1 MDHEPGTKTM
11 RFTLMLSRGEHR
23 DYQAIAQTAEA
34 AGFASIT
41 IPDSL
46 FFPRATE
53 SRYPYADTENI
64 RGYIA
69 ATPFIEPLIAMTWMA
84 AVTTTLRFYPA
95 VMKVPV
101 RQPLILAKALSSL
114 AVISGNRVSLG
125 AGLSP
130 WREDF
135 IYNGVVFEKRGKL
148 MDECIEII
156 RGALRGGYFEFHS
169 DNYDF
174 GPLKMNPVPDRPVPI
189 LYGGHSQPALARA
202 ARLCDGWISA
212 NADTDTLKSLIGRL
226 NDLRAHYGTAHRS
239 DFEIHV
245 MDVTASTLDDYRRLS
260 DLGAT
265 DIVTGFAS
273 EGPAMLDDIRRF
285 GEKVIARIGK

>member
-1 MDHEPGTKTM
+1 M
-11 RFTLMLSRGEHR
+11 RFTLMLSRGEYR
-23 DYQAIAQTAEA
+23 DFLAIAQAAEA
-34 AGFASIT
+34 SGWTSIT

-46 FFPRATE
+46 FFPQTTV
-53 SRYPYADTENI
+53 SRYPYADTDNI
-64 RGYIA
+64 RQYIA
-69 ATPFIEPLIAMTWMA
+69 ATPFIEPFIAMTWMA
-84 AVTTTLRFYPA
+84 AVTRTLRFYPA

-101 RQPLILAKALSSL
+101 RQPLVLAKALSSL

-135 IYNGVVFEKRGKL
+135 SYNGLDFEKRGRL

-156 RGALRGGYFEFHS
+156 RAAMSGGYFEFHS
-169 DNYDF
+169 QNYDI
-174 GPLKMNPVPDRPVPI
+174 GPIKLNPVPDRPLPI
-189 LYGGHSQPALARA
+189 LYGGHSKAALARA

-212 NADTDTLKSLIGRL
+212 NADTDTLKSMIGQL
-226 NDLRAHYGTAHRS
+226 NALRERYGTLGRP

-245 MDVTASTLDDYRRLS
+245 MDVSASTTDDYERLA

-265 DIVTGFAS
+265 DMVAGFAS
-273 EGPAMLDDIRRF
+273 EGQDMIDNVRRF
-285 GEKVIARIGK
+285 GEKIIAKLGSRRVS

>member
-1 MDHEPGTKTM
+1 M
-11 RFTLMLSRGEHR
+11 RFTLMLSRGEYR
-23 DYQAIAQTAEA
+23 EFLAIAQAAEA
-34 AGFASIT
+34 SGWTSIT

-46 FFPRATE
+46 FFPQTTV
-53 SRYPYADTENI
+53 SRYPYADTDNI
-64 RGYIA
+64 RQYIS
-69 ATPFIEPLIAMTWMA
+69 ATPFIEPFIAMSWMA
-84 AVTTTLRFYPA
+84 AVTKTLRFYPA

-101 RQPLILAKALSSL
+101 RQPLVLAKALTSL

-135 IYNGVVFEKRGKL
+135 SYNGLDYEKRGRL

-156 RGALRGGYFEFHS
+156 RAAVSGRYFEFHS
-169 DNYDF
+169 QNYDI
-174 GPLKMNPVPDRPVPI
+174 GPIKLNPVPDRPVPI
-189 LYGGHSQPALARA
+189 LYGGHSKAALARA

-212 NADTDTLKSLIGRL
+212 NADPEALKAMIGQL
-226 NDLRAHYGTAHRS
+226 NALRERYGTLGRP

-245 MDVTASTLDDYRRLS
+245 MDVTASSADDYRRLA

-265 DIVTGFAS
+265 DMVAGFAS
-273 EGPAMLDDIRRF
+273 EGQEMIDNVRRF
-285 GEKVIARIGK
+285 GEKIIAKLGSPRAS

>member
-1 MDHEPGTKTM
+1 M
-11 RFTLMLSRGEHR
+11 RFTLMLSRGEYR
-23 DYQAIAQTAEA
+23 DFLAIAQAAEA
-34 AGFASIT
+34 SGWTSIT

-46 FFPRATE
+46 FFPQTTI
-53 SRYPYADTENI
+53 SRYPYADTDNI
-64 RGYIA
+64 RQYIA
-69 ATPFIEPLIAMTWMA
+69 ATPFIEPFVAMSWMA
-84 AVTTTLRFYPA
+84 AGTKTLRFYPA

-135 IYNGVVFEKRGKL
+135 SYNGLDFEKRGRL

-156 RGALRGGYFEFHS
+156 RAAMSGRYFEFHS
-169 DNYDF
+169 QNYDI
-174 GPLKMNPVPDRPVPI
+174 GLIKLNPVPDRPVPI
-189 LYGGHSQPALARA
+189 LYGGHSKAALARA

-212 NADTDTLKSLIGRL
+212 NADTDTLKAMIGQL
-226 NDLRAHYGTAHRS
+226 NALRERYGTFSRP

-245 MDVTASTLDDYRRLS
+245 MDVTASSADDYRRLA

-265 DIVTGFAS
+265 DLVAGFAS
-273 EGPAMLDDIRRF
+273 EGQEMIDNVRRF
-285 GEKVIARIGK
+285 GEKIIAKLGSRGAS

>member
-1 MDHEPGTKTM
+1 M
-11 RFTLMLSRGEHR
+11 RFTLMLSRGEYR
-23 DYQAIAQTAEA
+23 DFLAIAQAAEA
-34 AGFASIT
+34 SGWTSIT

-46 FFPRATE
+46 FFPQTTV
-53 SRYPYADTENI
+53 SRYPYADTDNI
-64 RGYIA
+64 RQYIA
-69 ATPFIEPLIAMTWMA
+69 ATPFIEPFIAMSWMA

-101 RQPLILAKALSSL
+101 RQPLVLAKALSSL

-135 IYNGVVFEKRGKL
+135 SYNGLDFEKRGRL
-148 MDECIEII
+148 MDECIEI
-156 RGALRGGYFEFHS
+156 LRAAMSGGYFEFHS
-169 DNYDF
+169 QNYDI
-174 GPLKMNPVPDRPVPI
+174 GPIKLNPVPDRPVPI
-189 LYGGHSQPALARA
+189 LYGGHSKAALART

-212 NADTDTLKSLIGRL
+212 NADTDTLKSMIGQL
-226 NDLRAHYGTAHRS
+226 NALRERYGTLGRP

-245 MDVTASTLDDYRRLS
+245 MDVTAGTADDYRRLA

-265 DIVTGFAS
+265 DMVAGFAS
-273 EGPAMLDDIRRF
+273 EGQEMIDNVRRF
-285 GEKVIARIGK
+285 GEKIIAKLGAPGASQPS

>member
-135 IYNGVVFEKRGKL
+135 IYNGLVFEKRGKL

-226 NDLRAHYGTAHRS
+226 NDLRAQYGTAHRS

>member
-135 IYNGVVFEKRGKL
+135 IYNGLVFEKRGKL

>member
-1 MDHEPGTKTM
+1 M
-11 RFTLMLSRGEHR
+11 RFTLMLSRGEYR
-23 DYQAIAQTAEA
+23 DFLAIAQAAEA
-34 AGFASIT
+34 SGWTSIT

-46 FFPRATE
+46 FFPQTTV
-53 SRYPYADTENI
+53 SRYPYADTDNI
-64 RGYIA
+64 RQYIA
-69 ATPFIEPLIAMTWMA
+69 ATPFVEPFIAMSWMA
-84 AVTTTLRFYPA
+84 AATRTLRFYPA

-101 RQPLILAKALSSL
+101 RQPLVLAKALSSL

-135 IYNGVVFEKRGKL
+135 SYNGLDFEKRGKL

-156 RGALRGGYFEFHS
+156 RAAMSGRYFEFHS
-169 DNYDF
+169 QNYDI
-174 GPLKMNPVPDRPVPI
+174 GPIKLNPVPDRPVPI
-189 LYGGHSQPALARA
+189 LYGGHSKAALVRA

-212 NADTDTLKSLIGRL
+212 NADTDTLRAMIDQL
-226 NDLRAHYGTAHRS
+226 NALRERHGTLSRP

-245 MDVTASTLDDYRRLS
+245 MDVTASTADDYRRLA

-265 DIVTGFAS
+265 DMVAGFAS
-273 EGPAMLDDIRRF
+273 EGQEMIDNVRRF
-285 GEKVIARIGK
+285 GEKIIAKLGSPRAS

>member
-1 MDHEPGTKTM
+1 M
-11 RFTLMLSRGEHR
+11 RFTLMLSRGEHQ
-23 DYQAIAQTAEA
+23 DFLAIAQAAEA
-34 AGFASIT
+34 SGWTSIT

-46 FFPRATE
+46 FFPQSTV
-53 SRYPYADTENI
+53 SRYPYADTDNI
-64 RGYIA
+64 RQYIA
-69 ATPFIEPLIAMTWMA
+69 ATPFIEPFIAMSWMA
-84 AVTTTLRFYPA
+84 AVTRTLRFYPA

-135 IYNGVVFEKRGKL
+135 SYNGLDFDKRGRL

-156 RGALRGGYFEFHS
+156 RAAMSGRYFEFHS
-169 DNYDF
+169 ENYDI
-174 GPLKMNPVPDRPVPI
+174 GPIKLNPVPNRPVPI
-189 LYGGHSQPALARA
+189 LYGGHSKAALARA

-212 NADTDTLKSLIGRL
+212 NADTDTLKAMIGKL
-226 NDLRAHYGTAHRS
+226 NALREQYGTLARPG
-239 DFEIHV
+239 FEIHV
-245 MDVTASTLDDYRRLS
+245 MDVTASTADDYRRLA

-265 DIVTGFAS
+265 DMVAGFAS
-273 EGPAMLDDIRRF
+273 EGQEMIDNVRRF
-285 GEKVIARIGK
+285 GEKIIAKLGSPRAS